1 MEKIK
6 KQKLSKRK
14 RFVNFFKETFRAR
27 DKSDY
32 REFFTRG
39 LRGRESGGKV
49 EYGWMYVRVFVLL
62 FSLFSLIA
70 FLIAFAENGIAVPTL
85 YLLGGAFM
93 NFTVA
98 VFIYELN
105 PERNLSFVLFLLILV
120 VGTAAADF
128 IAIFGYYFY
137 YPDNAWLSTLWTACL
152 EELAKAIPA
161 IIAILVLKKRSPML
175 GFIIGA
181 AIGAGFSITEDMGY
195 IYAYSW
201 GVYGMVEITIE
212 RAWTAICTHTLWT
225 AVIGWAFCKF
235 KCRPY
240 DIRFLLVTIS
250 SIALH
255 FIWDMPIEDYFS
267 ILTTGFCVIAA
278 LVFSSI
284 VVKKERKPYKEIAEV
299 KEVQLVIPI
308 PENKGRSKVNYG
320 KWCSNAANFVASVTA
335 ILVGVLFIVWCF
347 VPVGNV
353 ITDKRFETEEE
364 FLEFVQGDKVFSMA
378 DWDKKF
384 DLSTPDSEI
393 KNSLK
398 IGGEYIYASVTF
410 EEEDGYKYDYTFR
423 FYKDEETGENVSYV
437 TSISVTVSPTEWYWL
452 AQLEIPDIV
461 TPEGIEYRYVNYAEV
476 NASYCYYDNNTNE
489 FVVIL
494 DWYSDHTA
502 EIVVSAFAVGV
513 LLIGVVTFTVLK
525 IKSKRIRRKENVG

>member
-1 MEKIK
+1 MEIIK

-255 FIWDMPIEDYFS
+255 FIWDMPIEDYVS
-267 ILTTGFCVIAA
+267 ILTTGFCVVVA
-278 LVFSSI
+278 LVCSSI
-284 VVKKERKPYKEIAEV
+284 VVKKERRPYKEIAEV

-308 PENKGRSKVNYG
+308 PENKSRSKVNYG

-364 FLEFVQGDKVFSMA
+364 FLEFVQGGEKFSA
-378 DWDKKF
+378 NWDKQF
-384 DLSTPDSEI
+384 DFDAPAADI
-393 KNSLK
+393 KSCWK
-398 IGGEYIYASVTF
+398 SGDRYVFAVVAV
-410 EEEDGYKYDYTFR
+410 EEDDGYCYDYTFD
-423 FYKDEETGENVSYV
+423 FNYDDETGEVQSQV
-437 TSISVTVSPTEWYWL
+437 TSITVTVSKDKRYRI
-452 AQLEIPDIV
+452 AQLAIPEVV
-461 TPEGIEYRYVNYAEV
+461 TDEGITYRYLSYAEI
-476 NASYCYYDNNTNE
+476 NAYYCYYSTDTEE
-489 FVVIL
+489 FVAVL
-494 DWYSDHTA
+494 DWYNDHTA